1 MKIGIIGRGFVGN
14 AIFQGL
20 NHYYDLSVYDVDP
33 KKSTHTFEEVIES
46 DVVFLSVPTPMH
58 KETGDCDL
66 SYIESVF
73 DKVLEVS
80 GRNESCTFVIK
91 STVPVGTTDRLN
103 EKYNQNQIHSW
114 LLLIDFWY

>member
-80 GRNESCTFVIK
+80 SRNESCTFVIK
-91 STVPVGTTDRLN
+91 STVPVGTTDSLN
-103 EKYNQNQIHSW
+103 EKYNQKIN
-114 LLLIDFWY
+114 IDYNH